1 MTNGNLLIDGQAEM
15 NRAFMLADSSHY
27 AAEPA
32 AKAKPFPESIKT
44 CLVSGE
50 TLDEMGEPYVFVYE
64 GQEVKL
70 CCKDCVKKFDK
81 EPAKYIAKINAAAT
95 TPPATTQAPPPPT
108 PAPAPK

>member
-1 MTNGNLLIDGQAEM
+1 MKKILTFAILLAGFSLYAAEP
-15 NRAFMLADSSHY
+15 

-50 TLDEMGEPYVFVYE
+50 KLGEMGKPYVFVYE

-70 CCKDCVKKFDK
+70 CCMDCLKKFDK
-81 EPAKYIAKINAAAT
+81 EPAKYLAKINAAAT
-95 TPPATTQAPPPPT
+95 A
-108 PAPAPK
+108 APAPK